1 MEIEGV
7 TVMIKSLGVVSR
19 WGRRFSIGKVTV
31 AVEAIDVTYVP
42 DPSCQVNLSGK
53 QHFEDRCV
61 L

>member
-1 MEIEGV
+1 
-7 TVMIKSLGVVSR
+7 MIKSLGVVSR